1 MYLNTPIPEAAK
13 ISQEMSRDNF
23 TTPYKKRQVLNITF
37 LDELQH
43 TLKEYSLALKN
54 ILIAYGTRQA
64 KIYIV
69 KTECVIFTSSEPL
82 SDDAAFCCCCC
93 FLSTADLCTASMLGL
108 DFQN

>member
-64 KIYIV
+64 NLHCK
-69 KTECVIFTSSEPL
+69 
-82 SDDAAFCCCCC
+82 
-93 FLSTADLCTASMLGL
+93 
-108 DFQN
+108 N